1 MVFRSLS
8 GKFTK
13 LTFLVLVWAW
23 TIRVLLS
30 ESDRCTQ
37 PWCGTDPRG
46 NALSLWV
53 NELIPVLSL
62 AVAVMERDEEIVCT
76 ARGTGLGF
84 LTRTTLSRL
93 LFHAFPPLLYHI
105 GFPWWKPTQNDT
117 LAGFPILTTLLRGLL
132 VYWLRP
138 LLPSDSSLR
147 CQLPV
152 WTINSHLL

>member
-53 NELIPVLSL
+53 NELIPSSRWPWLSGSVTRRLFAQPEELDL
-62 AVAVMERDEEIVCT
+62 AFSQEPPYLVCY
-76 ARGTGLGF
+76 
-84 LTRTTLSRL
+84 SMPS
-93 LFHAFPPLLYHI
+93 PPLLYHI